1 MQWFIYK
8 LTVQIIAENILVH
21 DTDTVAL
28 CAHNMQDVAESW
40 FFGHSPIFY

>member
-21 DTDTVAL
+21 DTDTL

-40 FFGHSPIFY
+40 FFSHSPIFY